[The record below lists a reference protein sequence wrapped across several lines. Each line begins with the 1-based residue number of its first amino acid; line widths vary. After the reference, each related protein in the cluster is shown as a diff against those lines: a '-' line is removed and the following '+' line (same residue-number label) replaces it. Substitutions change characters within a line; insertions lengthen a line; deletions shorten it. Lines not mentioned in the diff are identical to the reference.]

1 MREIDK
7 VSDKIAKNYM
17 KVAVG
22 KVPFLEAKKGIGV
35 KLNDLLMSGSA
46 ANGKDKTYLYYCR

>member
-7 VSDKIAKNYM
+7 ISDKLAKSYM

-22 KVPFLEAKKGIGV
+22 KVPFLEAKKTIG
-35 KLNDLLMSGSA
+35 KN
-46 ANGKDKTYLYYCR
+46 